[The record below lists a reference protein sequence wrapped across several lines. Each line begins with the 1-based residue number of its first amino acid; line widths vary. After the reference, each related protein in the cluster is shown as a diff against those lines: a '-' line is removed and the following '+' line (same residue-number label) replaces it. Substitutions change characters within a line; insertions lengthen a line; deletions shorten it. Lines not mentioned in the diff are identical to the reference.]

1 MVMATETESSARLAE
16 SKIKSLT
23 GGDMVSARY
32 MRGEFFEFLPSWK
45 IIISTNHKPRISGA
59 DHGIWRRIILVPF
72 DFVATTET
80 MDPTL
85 SQKLWEERSGIL
97 NWMLEGAKEYFAAG
111 GGRAALKVPAV
122 MLEETTE
129 YRVEEDVV
137 GRFLSEECYTKEEA
151 IKLMLPVKVAS
162 KTIHNAFKLWCEAN
176 NEMFAA
182 RMTSISFGKALKDRN
197 VEQCRMS
204 DGGRGYLNVFPREN
218 VYGGYHGRNETG
230 SE

>member
-1 MVMATETESSARLAE
+1 
-16 SKIKSLT
+16 
-23 GGDMVSARY
+23 

-80 MDPTL
+80 MDPLL
-85 SQKLWEERSGIL
+85 SQKLWDERSGIL

-111 GGRAALKVPAV
+111 GGRSALKVPAV

-151 IKLMLPVKVAS
+151 IRLMLPVKVAS
-162 KTIHNAFKLWCEAN
+162 KAIHNAFKLWCEAN

-204 DGGRGYLNVFPREN
+204 DGSRGYLNVFPREN
-218 VYGGYHGRNETG
+218 IYGGHSHERNETG
-230 SE
+230 TY